1 MQVYCI
7 TQFLAETMEKDDSVK
22 KLMKMWVDRDEG
34 DRYMRK
40 WHIRIGCLLIAVM
53 VLQLVGCSREKEQNT
68 TAEVTQQSRSEETKE
83 NVYGRSESI
92 VLDAGMDFQA
102 LQIEYFDDAVELYQ
116 DAYLQHKIYCKYDW
130 NEEKKTLT
138 LTPPT
143 YPLLNVSTVFA
154 STELLRE
161 VEHSDYY
168 LFDKGEN
175 QDWGNIGT
183 MYLVCWRDLQTG
195 EQLETPEI
203 TEITIKGELDTPK
216 NFRFEVS
223 EYGNGTLSW
232 EPVEGA
238 RKYLIVQAV
247 HMLDEELSGLYESCD
262 IIAETTETTW
272 QAETVDEYM
281 NQELNM
287 VHFDE
292 SDCEYYIGVIA
303 VCEEGTSMVSTLIS
317 KKEMAKR
324 LPYAKSEIEE
334 EEYSF
339 VRFAESMDVAPRYQ
353 WIQLCDGTMVQRLI
367 VYDMKEAKL
376 VNITDWEDEPR
387 EMISLPYAIDGTDF
401 WGMIYIKEFDRD
413 SYQEKLKVLEERQNI
428 LKSKMQGMLKNVE
441 ITVKPEE
448 ESDED
453 SANDGNHSEQ
463 EDSTNS
469 IDFDNSLLT
478 KPVATND
485 ISRYL
490 AKCLLKG
497 QETITIPNEIG
508 TICKET
514 FEDSFYEAYYQNPLI
529 PAVREV
535 AISKSGKSATV
546 IYEEEQTVWVQK
558 QHETIKQVEFVADE
572 MVEDTMSDVDKVLA
586 INAYLCDNVAYDE
599 ALGDLSGEYSDSL
612 TPYGALV
619 QKKGV
624 CLAYAGAFQLLAK
637 SMGLESIVVTGT
649 LNGNEKHAWNKVKID
664 NQWVVVDVTSNDNDE
679 MGNVLLNVS
688 DEVAGYMLKED
699 TSYLCEESLKNFVA
713 ETEEYEY
720 YHLAGEHYEK
730 EAIAEAFVKE
740 LSLGSKVILRT
751 DVTLTNEEFQ
761 RIVREVMDGM
771 EQQQLQGYYRLG
783 VISLERKGQ

>member
-1 MQVYCI
+1 MQVYCMM
-7 TQFLAETMEKDDSVK
+7 QFLAETMETDDSVK
-22 KLMKMWVDRDEG
+22 QLMKMWVGRDKE
-34 DRYMRK
+34 DKHMRK
-40 WHIRIGCLLIAVM
+40 WQNRIGYLLMVVM
-53 VLQLVGCSREKEQNT
+53 LLQCVGCSRDKEQMT
-68 TAEVTQQSRSEETKE
+68 TTEVTQQNQLEESNE
-83 NVYGRSESI
+83 NVYGRSEGI
-92 VLDAGMDFQA
+92 VLDAAMDFKA
-102 LQIEYFDDAVELYQ
+102 LELEYFDDVVELYQ
-116 DAYLQHKIYCKYDW
+116 DADLQHKIYCKYDW
-130 NEEKKTLT
+130 DEEKKTLT
-138 LTPPT
+138 LIPPT

-154 STELLRE
+154 SAELLRE

-175 QDWGNIGT
+175 QDWGNLGT
-183 MYLVCWRDLQTG
+183 MYLVKWKDLQTG
-195 EQLETPEI
+195 NQLETPEI
-203 TEITIKGELDTPK
+203 TEIAVKGELDTPK

-272 QAETVDEYM
+272 QAKTVDEYM

-292 SDCEYYIGVIA
+292 PDREYYIGVIA

-324 LPYAKSEIEE
+324 LPYAKSEIGE

-339 VRFAESMDVAPRYQ
+339 ARFAQGIDVVPRYQ

-367 VYDMKEAKL
+367 VYDMEEAEL
-376 VNITDWEDEPR
+376 VNITDWEDGPK
-387 EMISLPYAIDGTDF
+387 EMISLPYSIDGTDF
-401 WGMIYIKEFDRD
+401 WGTIYIKEFDGA
-413 SYQEKLKVLEERQNI
+413 SYQEELKVLEERQNI
-428 LKSKMQGMLKNVE
+428 LKSKMQGMLKDVE
-441 ITVKPEE
+441 ITEKTEE
-448 ESDED
+448 NTEVD
-453 SANDGNHSEQ
+453 SLKENAISEQ
-463 EDSTNS
+463 EESIDSTGFAN
-469 IDFDNSLLT
+469 DSLIE
-478 KPVATND
+478 PVATND

-490 AKCLLKG
+490 AECLLKG
-497 QETITIPNEIG
+497 EETITIPDEIG
-508 TICKET
+508 TIRKET

-535 AISKSGKSATV
+535 SISKSGKSATV

-558 QHETIKQVEFVADE
+558 QHETIKQVEFVTE
-572 MVEDTMSDVDKVLA
+572 EIMEDGMSDVDKVLA

-619 QKKGV
+619 NKKGV

-649 LNGNEKHAWNKVKID
+649 LNGSEKHAWNKVKIEND
-664 NQWVVVDVTSNDNDE
+664 WVVVDVTSNDNDE
-679 MGNVLLNVS
+679 MENVLLNVS
-688 DEVAGYMLKED
+688 DEVVGYMLKED
-699 TSYLCEESLKNFVA
+699 ASYLCEDSIETFVA

-720 YHLAGEHYEK
+720 YHLAGEYYEK

-761 RIVREVMDGM
+761 SIVREVMDGM

-783 VISLERKGQ
+783 VILLERKNQ